1 MPFWLVSS
9 LMLCAFLLLSYFLSA
24 ILLFVFE
31 SSLSLLMYCMHVS
44 DSPWSFFP
52 AVGMLLVF
60 LACPWQLWIKYCKLS
75 SPGLPL
81 NFCSCILLAHTSL
94 FPLACLAEP
103 KKSRTLKCTV
113 STLSGFSQAL
123 SSCSVLIRNCPA
135 QQPASQLCLGNWKTQ
150 WCNLL

>member
-103 KKSRTLKCTV
+103 KKKPDLEVHSVDVLGFQPSIEQLLRPYSQLSCT
-113 STLSGFSQAL
+113 T
-123 SSCSVLIRNCPA
+123 
-135 QQPASQLCLGNWKTQ
+135 ASQSAVLRQLKNAMV
-150 WCNLL
+150 